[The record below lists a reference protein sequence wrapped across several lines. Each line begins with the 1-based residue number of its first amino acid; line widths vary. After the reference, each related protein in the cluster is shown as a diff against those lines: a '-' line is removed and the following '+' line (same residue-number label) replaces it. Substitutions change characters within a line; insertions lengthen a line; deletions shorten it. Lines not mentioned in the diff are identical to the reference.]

1 MSRRR
6 FRPVAHF
13 YIGGPGLAGRVPA
26 MDTLPLASAER
37 DALLALWAVPGIGS
51 IGLGGMREWAAGR
64 WADLLETPARDWVD
78 GFPANEEVRARL
90 RAAGSLRAVADEV
103 RERAARGRMEVVHPG
118 DPGYPERLTE
128 IRDAPAVLFMRGSV
142 NRPRRRLAMV
152 GTRHPEQGFL
162 RHARAFA
169 AAVAG
174 GGAGVVSGAAAG
186 VDRACHLGA
195 LDMGGETWAFLGSAL
210 DEVDPAQARLV
221 PLILDGGGA
230 VYSELPPGIRAS
242 KQTFPRRNRLISG
255 ASDAVLVLRAGE
267 GSGTKYTVAAA
278 RAQGRPILACPG
290 ETWAETARLCN
301 TVVAQGVGTL
311 CRGPADAL
319 RAVGLG
325 QATVLPGDVEPGAM
339 PGLSDAAARIYRVLG
354 REARAIEEL
363 EERTG
368 LDPGES
374 VSALCELE
382 LLGLA
387 TQTLG
392 RRYQR
397 V

>member
-1 MSRRR
+1 
-6 FRPVAHF
+6 
-13 YIGGPGLAGRVPA
+13 
-26 MDTLPLASAER
+26 MDTRPPPNPER
-37 DALLALWAVPGIGS
+37 DALLALWAVPGVGS
-51 IGLGGMREWAAGR
+51 IGLGGMRRWAAGR
-64 WADLLETPARDWVD
+64 WADLLDTPARDWVD
-78 GFPANEEVRARL
+78 GLPASDLVRARL

-103 RERAARGRMEVVHPG
+103 RERAALGRMEVVHRG
-118 DPGYPERLTE
+118 DPGYPERLAE
-128 IRDAPAVLFMRGSV
+128 VRDAPPVLFMRGTVS
-142 NRPRRRLAMV
+142 RPRRRLAMV

-186 VDRACHLGA
+186 TDRACHLGA

-210 DEVDPAQARLV
+210 DVVDAAQARLV

-267 GSGTKYTVAAA
+267 RSGAMHTVAAA

-290 ETWAETARLCN
+290 ELWAQAAKGCNRLVARGIARLC
-301 TVVAQGVGTL
+301 A
-311 CRGPADAL
+311 GPEDAL
-319 RAVGLG
+319 RAVGLQG
-325 QATVLPGDVEPGAM
+325 VPPPEAELERAPTMSEGAQR
-339 PGLSDAAARIYRVLG
+339 LYALVDRTARP
-354 REARAIEEL
+354 IEEL
-363 EERTG
+363 EERSG
-368 LDPGES
+368 MDPGAV

-387 TQTLG
+387 VQG
-392 RRYQR
+392 PDRRYTR

>member
-1 MSRRR
+1 
-6 FRPVAHF
+6 
-13 YIGGPGLAGRVPA
+13 

-51 IGLGGMREWAAGR
+51 IGLGGMRRWAAGR
-64 WADLLETPARDWVD
+64 WADLLDTPASDWVD
-78 GFPANEEVRARL
+78 GLPANDLVRARL

-103 RERAARGRMEVVHPG
+103 RERAARGQMQVLHKG
-118 DPGYPERLTE
+118 DPGYPERLAE
-128 IRDAPAVLFMRGSV
+128 VRDAPPVLFMRGTV
-142 NRPRRRLAMV
+142 GRPRRRLAMV

-162 RHARAFA
+162 GHARGFA

-195 LDMGGETWAFLGSAL
+195 LDVGGETWAFLGSAL
-210 DEVDPAQARLV
+210 DVVDPAQSRLV

-267 GSGTKYTVAAA
+267 QSGTRHTVAAA
-278 RAQGRPILACPG
+278 RDQGRPILACPG
-290 ETWAETARLCN
+290 ETWVEAAKLCN
-301 TVVAQGVGTL
+301 LLVARGMAKL
-311 CRGPADAL
+311 CIGPRDAL
-319 RAVGLG
+319 RVIGLDG
-325 QATVLPGDVEPGAM
+325 MQVPASEVEAREM
-339 PGLSDAAARIYRVLG
+339 PGLSDAAARIYALLG
-354 REARAIEEL
+354 REACPMEEL
-363 EERTG
+363 EDRSG
-368 LDPGES
+368 LDPGGA

-387 TQTLG
+387 MQTPG

>member
-1 MSRRR
+1 
-6 FRPVAHF
+6 
-13 YIGGPGLAGRVPA
+13 
-26 MDTLPLASAER
+26 MDTHSLPTAER

-51 IGLGGMREWAAGR
+51 VGLGGMRRWAAGR
-64 WADLLETPARDWVD
+64 WADLLDTPTRDWVD
-78 GFPANEEVRARL
+78 GLPASDLVRDRI

-103 RERAARGRMEVVHPG
+103 RERAARGRMEVLHRG
-118 DPGYPERLTE
+118 DPGYPERLSE
-128 IRDAPAVLFMRGSV
+128 VRDAPPVLFMRGTV
-142 NRPRRRLAMV
+142 GRPRRRLAMV
-152 GTRHPEQGFL
+152 GTRHPEQGYL

-174 GGAGVVSGAAAG
+174 GGVGVVSGAAAG

-195 LDMGGETWAFLGSAL
+195 LDVGGETWAFLGSAL
-210 DEVDPAQARLV
+210 DEIDPAQARLV

-255 ASDAVLVLRAGE
+255 ASDGVLVLRAGRR
-267 GSGTKYTVAAA
+267 SGAMHTVAAA
-278 RAQGRPILACPG
+278 RVQGRPILASPG
-290 ETWAETARLCN
+290 ETWAEAAVGCNLLVARGLARLCI
-301 TVVAQGVGTL
+301 
-311 CRGPADAL
+311 GPLDAL
-319 RAVGLG
+319 RAVGLDG
-325 QATVLPGDVEPGAM
+325 TPPPAGEMEPGEM
-339 PGLSDAAARIYRVLG
+339 PGLSVAAAQLYQLLDRQPRDV
-354 REARAIEEL
+354 EEL
-363 EERTG
+363 EDRAG
-368 LDPGES
+368 MDPGGV

-387 TQTLG
+387 VQGPG

>member
-1 MSRRR
+1 
-6 FRPVAHF
+6 
-13 YIGGPGLAGRVPA
+13 
-26 MDTLPLASAER
+26 MDTCPLPSAER

-51 IGLGGMREWAAGR
+51 VGLGGMRRWAAGR
-64 WADLLETPARDWVD
+64 WADLLDTPARDWVD
-78 GFPANEEVRARL
+78 GLPASDLVRARL

-103 RERAARGRMEVVHPG
+103 RERAARGRMEVLHKG
-118 DPGYPERLTE
+118 DPAYPDRLAE
-128 IRDAPAVLFMRGSV
+128 VRDAPPVLFMRGSV
-142 NRPRRRLAMV
+142 PRPRRRLALV

-210 DEVDPAQARLV
+210 DVVDAAQARLV
-221 PLILDGGGA
+221 PAILDGGGA
-230 VYSELPPGIRAS
+230 VFSELPPGVRAS

-267 GSGTKYTVAAA
+267 KSGAMHTVAAA
-278 RAQGRPILACPG
+278 RVQGRPILACPG
-290 ETWAETARLCN
+290 ETWAEAARGCNLLVARGLAQLCI
-301 TVVAQGVGTL
+301 
-311 CRGPADAL
+311 GPRDAL
-319 RAVGLG
+319 RAVGLDG
-325 QATVLPGDVEPGAM
+325 TPPPPTEVEPGQM
-339 PGLSDAAARIYRVLG
+339 PGMSNAAARIYALLG
-354 REARAIEEL
+354 REARPVEEL
-363 EERTG
+363 EEGSG
-368 LDPGES
+368 LDPGGA

-382 LLGLA
+382 LLGLVL
-387 TQTLG
+387 QTSG